1 MGKRGDAKEFADTC
15 AKTWRDIHAALSPI
29 IGSGGVSALYKRC
42 LFLRRGDYPWLGD
55 ASVSLPPPGDFS
67 GLVDAIREQS
77 ESEALA
83 ANGALLE
90 SFRQLLTN
98 LIGASLTG
106 QLLQSVWVKH
116 GHAVRT
122 HLHDHG

>member
-15 AKTWRDIHAALSPI
+15 AETWRDLHAALSPI

-55 ASVSLPPPGDFS
+55 VSVSSPQPGDFS

-83 ANGALLE
+83 ANGALLD

-98 LIGASLTG
+98 LIGAPLTG
-106 QLLQSVWVKH
+106 QLLQTVWVEH

-122 HLHDHG
+122 RRNDQG